1 MATVLVTG
9 GAGYIGSF
17 VVRALRDGGHRPI
30 VLDDLSTGHSGT
42 VPSDVGFERMEC
54 GATEAVAA
62 LMCREGVDAVIHL
75 AALSLVGES
84 VRDPGRYWL
93 RNVGQAAGLLDA
105 CRAAGV
111 GRFVLSSTAAVYG
124 EPERVPIDEEH
135 PLRPTNPYGATKRA
149 IEEMLGHFGASAG
162 LGWASLRY
170 FNAAGAAPDGS
181 LGEAHDPE
189 THLVPIAMHAAL
201 AGKPPLTVF
210 GDDYDT
216 PDGTCLRDY
225 VHVLDLADAH
235 VRALD
240 WLDAHP
246 GGSLVCNLGGG
257 RPTSV
262 REVIEAV
269 GRATGRP
276 VPHRIG
282 PRRAGDPSVLVAAVG
297 RAREE
302 LGWEPRRSSIDEIV
316 RDAATW
322 HRARS

>member
-1 MATVLVTG
+1 MTVLVTG

-17 VVRALRDGGHRPI
+17 VVRALRDAGHRSV
-30 VLDDLSTGHSGT
+30 VLDDLSTGHAEA
-42 VPSDVGFERMEC
+42 VPEDVRLERMEC
-54 GATEAVAA
+54 GATDEVAA
-62 LMCREGVDAVIHL
+62 LMRREGIDAVIHL
-75 AALSLVGES
+75 AALSLVGDS

-111 GRFVLSSTAAVYG
+111 DRFVLSSTAAVYG
-124 EPERVPIDEEH
+124 EPERVPIDEDH

-149 IEEMLGHFGASAG
+149 IEEMLGHFREAAG
-162 LGWASLRY
+162 LGWVSLRY

-181 LGEAHDPE
+181 LGEAHHPE
-189 THLVPIAMHAAL
+189 THLVPIAVCAAL
-201 AGKPPLTVF
+201 AGAPRLTVF

-225 VHVLDLADAH
+225 VHVLDLAEAH

-246 GGSLVCNLGGG
+246 GGSLTCNLGGG

-262 REVIEAV
+262 REVIDAV
-269 GRATGRP
+269 GRASGRE
-276 VPHRIG
+276 VPYEIG

-302 LGWEPRRSSIDEIV
+302 LGWEPGRSSIDGIV
-316 RDAATW
+316 RDAVVW